1 MNAPLRPPRRVLIAG
16 CGDLGGRLARRLL
29 AAGDEVFG
37 LRRNVAALPPGV
49 QPVAADLL
57 DTHSLQRLPE
67 AIDAVVCSMTPA
79 SRDAAGY
86 RRAYIEAPL
95 NLVEAMAPESPRWLF
110 VSSTA
115 VYAGD
120 DGRWIDD
127 DSPAAPQG
135 FNGQVLLEAE
145 RSLAARLPHFLA
157 LRLSGIYGPGRR
169 MMLRRAASGG
179 AVRPHW
185 GNRIHADDAAAAI
198 AFALDRPGLEGAM
211 IVSDGA
217 PAREDVVLTWLAERL
232 GSPPPSLEEAPESG
246 RRIVPK
252 RLFAAGFV
260 PDYPDFRLGYSSLLQ
275 ETE

>member
-1 MNAPLRPPRRVLIAG
+1 MNPPIRRPRRVLIAG
-16 CGDLGGRLARRLL
+16 CGDLGGRLARLLL

-37 LRRNVAALPPGV
+37 LRRNVASLPPGV
-49 QPVAADLL
+49 QPVAADLF
-57 DTHSLQRLPE
+57 DPHSLQRLPE
-67 AIDAVVCSMTPA
+67 AIDAVICTMTPA

-95 NLVEAMAPESPRWLF
+95 NLVQALLPASPRWLF

-127 DSPAAPQG
+127 DSPATADS
-135 FNGQVLLEAE
+135 FNGQLLLEAE
-145 RSLAARLPHFLA
+145 RSLAALVPHFLA
-157 LRLSGIYGPGRR
+157 LRLAGIYGPGRR
-169 MMLRRAASGG
+169 MMLRRAASGQP
-179 AVRPHW
+179 AKPHW

-198 AFALDRPGLEGAM
+198 AFALDRPSLEGAM

-217 PAREDVVLTWLAERL
+217 PAREDVVLAWLAERL
-232 GSPPPSLEEAPESG
+232 GCPPPSLQGAPESG
-246 RRIVPK
+246 RRIAPK

-260 PDYPDFRLGYSSLLQ
+260 PNYPDFRLGYSSLLQ

>member
-1 MNAPLRPPRRVLIAG
+1 MSAPIRRPRRVLIAG

-127 DSPAAPQG
+127 GSPAAPQG

>member
-1 MNAPLRPPRRVLIAG
+1 MNAPIRPPRRVLIAG

-217 PAREDVVLTWLAERL
+217 PAREDVVLAWLAERL